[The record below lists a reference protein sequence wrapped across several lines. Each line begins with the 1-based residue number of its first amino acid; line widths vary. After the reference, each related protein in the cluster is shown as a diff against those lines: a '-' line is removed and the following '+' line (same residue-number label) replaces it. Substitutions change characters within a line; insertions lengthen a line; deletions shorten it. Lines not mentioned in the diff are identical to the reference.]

1 MNQEKPK
8 KEIMFTKEEMELA
21 IKLAWRT
28 SHDVDSFP
36 MWVEG
41 IIQEIVNNKLKN

>member
-8 KEIMFTKEEMELA
+8 EEIMFTKEEMELA
-21 IKLAWRT
+21 IRLAWRT

-41 IIQEIVNNKLKN
+41 IITQIIDEKTKK